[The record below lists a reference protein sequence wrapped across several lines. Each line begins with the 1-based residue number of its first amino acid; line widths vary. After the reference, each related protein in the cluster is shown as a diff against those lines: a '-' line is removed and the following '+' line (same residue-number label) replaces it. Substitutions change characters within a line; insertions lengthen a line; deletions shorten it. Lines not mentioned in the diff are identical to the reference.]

1 MEMEMVQHHSGGDLE
16 EGIHYRGHGDAKD
29 FAIDQESLVSLLE
42 FDGFSHSQF
51 QRIEEIAAALETSV
65 STGITGD
72 PEDLNRR
79 RDYFGSNHEDGLL
92 EVAPTDTRKS
102 LSRRTLECFKD
113 PNVIMLL
120 FSSALSLILGILKYG
135 VKKGWCDGFIILIE
149 AFITVLVKIYKE
161 RYLKV
166 SINRQSLEET
176 VHVMRDGSLQQV
188 PISQVVVGDVLSLKT
203 GDRVPADGLFI
214 SGSSSLKLNNAGS
227 ESFDMDSSRFQ
238 AIFAGATVV
247 SGECRMLVIS
257 VGSNKRWSKMIN
269 SIGRGDK
276 SVKAQLMTTV
286 DNLSSRM
293 EKLAILFPLV
303 LLVVQLLCYLIR
315 RSLTSSNNDDDKGLN
330 NHGMNSTMDEL
341 MSQVTTL
348 INRHAG
354 IFSRFLAVTSVLLM
368 AIREGLNL
376 GVFICLS
383 YSRRTLELEC
393 RVMVRDLVA
402 CAAVGLASTIC
413 TGETGDLSL
422 KKMNVAELWIGG
434 EMVSDAATIVS
445 QEVLDV
451 LHDGVGLNVYGP
463 VEDAQI
469 CWVRL
474 ALGVDVGKLKQDST
488 VVETEAFDFDR
499 ACSCTSL
506 TKKKE
511 MIMGKSIVHKHLNGV
526 PDDVLPFC
534 RYYCEVNG
542 TVKLIDEDQRAVFDS
557 ICQHIAADST
567 HCLAFAYQQVVV
579 SEGEEQQLE
588 DKKEISKFA
597 CYDGFILLGIVG
609 FKNPYPLEM
618 KEAVQACR
626 DAGIGIKLVL
636 NEDRNIGRFIAV
648 NSGIISRGDLQKAVV
663 EAAEFRSLSDEERER
678 LIDHIQVMVNST
690 PVDKLLLAQCLRK
703 KFDAVMVIG
712 DNSMDFPS
720 LKEADI
726 GLLLG
731 SVSENAIC
739 NENSDDEIVVMDRSF
754 ATVASILRRG
764 RHAYSNMQKF
774 VQLHLTAMIAA
785 VAVNFVAGIP
795 SGESL
800 FSPLQVSWVS
810 LIIVDTLGALALA
823 TDQPNQISSLPMPV
837 IHGAGSSLLTR
848 IMWKNIVFQ
857 VIYQVII
864 FIVLHFKG
872 SEIFHVEHAVA
883 DAMIFNSYALC
894 QIFVLLNARE
904 IEKTNVLENLYKNSR
919 FLLAVLAMVLLQFT
933 FIEIFSYFSP
943 AAKLGLQKWLV
954 CVAISSLSLPIGF
967 VVKFIQVSG

>member
-1 MEMEMVQHHSGGDLE
+1 MEMVQHHSGGDLE

-92 EVAPTDTRKS
+92 DVAPTDTRKS

-120 FSSALSLILGILKYG
+120 CSSALSLILGILKYG

-238 AIFAGATVV
+238 AIFAGATV
-247 SGECRMLVIS
+247 
-257 VGSNKRWSKMIN
+257 
-269 SIGRGDK
+269 
-276 SVKAQLMTTV
+276 
-286 DNLSSRM
+286 
-293 EKLAILFPLV
+293 
-303 LLVVQLLCYLIR
+303 LLCYLIR

-488 VVETEAFDFDR
+488 VVETEAFDLDR

-511 MIMGKSIVHKHLNGV
+511 MTMGKSIVHKHLNGV

-588 DKKEISKFA
+588 DKKEISEFA

-837 IHGAGSSLLTR
+837 IHGAGSALITR

-919 FLLAVLAMVLLQFT
+919 FFLAVLAMVLLQFT
-933 FIEIFSYFSP
+933 FTEIFTYFSP
-943 AAKLGLQKWLV
+943 AAKLGLQNGWSVLPYHLYPCLLV
-954 CVAISSLSLPIGF
+954 LSLSLYRSLGNH
-967 VVKFIQVSG
+967 